1 MSEEKAALEIAGYTF
16 KDEQLLATALT
27 HSSYLHEH
35 VGKGVHDFERL
46 EFLGDAVVDLVI
58 GEDLYRRFPDATEGE
73 LTSLRATL
81 VSSTALA
88 EIGRALGLPERAR
101 LGRGEEETGG
111 RTRMGLAASLYESF
125 IGAVYYEAGFARA
138 KEIVLETMGDVL
150 DDIAHAQMKS
160 AKQLLQEWAQ
170 GEKLPLPVYR
180 MLEVTGPEH
189 HRGFEVE
196 VEAGGNVARGT
207 GASKR
212 EAQEAAAAKLL
223 ESVTK

>member
-1 MSEEKAALEIAGYTF
+1 LSEEKAALEIAGYRF
-16 KDEQLLATALT
+16 RDAELLATALT
-27 HSSYLHEH
+27 HSSFLHEH

-58 GEDLYRRFPDATEGE
+58 GEELYRRFPEATEGE

-88 EIGRALGLPERAR
+88 AIGRELGLPDLAR

-125 IGAVYYEAGFARA
+125 IGAVHYEAGFARA
-138 KEIVLETMGDVL
+138 KQIVLETMGDVL
-150 DDIAHAQMKS
+150 DDIQHAPMKS

-170 GEKLPLPVYR
+170 GEKLPLPTYR
-180 MLEVTGPEH
+180 MLEVSGPEH
-189 HRGFEVE
+189 HRDFAVEVE
-196 VEAGGNVARGT
+196 VGGNLARGT

-223 ESVTK
+223 ELVTK